1 MEFLTK
7 KQLELNAAGYLVS
20 KDSKKPVTH
29 VDFVNQQKTAE
40 YVVKLSEALVGKTF
54 KTGKLDDLEAIKRA
68 VKASMTNDTRS
79 YVEDPTK
86 PVSKVNDEMV
96 EFALNFAK
104 YEDIKEQN
112 KQINTFMNQFN
123 SINDVETVGDYFSE
137 GVVKLAK
144 IYTVAEILG
153 AVKANVATLGNL

>member
-1 MEFLTK
+1 MDENK
-7 KQLELNAAGYLVS
+7 LN
-20 KDSKKPVTH
+20 
-29 VDFVNQQKTAE
+29 E
-40 YVVKLSEALVGKTF
+40 KLDRIIRLLGIVAVQGKTF
-54 KTGKLDDLEAIKRA
+54 KAGKLDDLEAIKASVR
-68 VKASMTNDTRS
+68 ASMTNDTKS

-104 YEDIKEQN
+104 YEDVKEQN

-123 SINDVETVGDYFSE
+123 SINDVESVGDYFSE

-144 IYTVAEILG
+144 IYTVAEILE
-153 AVKANVATLGNL
+153 AVKSNISVLS